1 MDEVKLTIRLSTED
15 RRALKL
21 HAVAQGRS
29 IQDLLTELIHT
40 ELAKDA
46 PPAEK
51 MSREEFVASLYARR
65 GLDPASPEHKA
76 IEERARDSVRRTGDR
91 SGAGGGER
99 GVA

>member
-40 ELAKDA
+40 ELAKNA
-46 PPAEK
+46 TPPEK
-51 MSREEFVASLYARR
+51 TSREEFVASLYARR
-65 GLDPASPEHKA
+65 GIDPSNPVATGPDATGHPGGISG
-76 IEERARDSVRRTGDR
+76 RRLG
-91 SGAGGGER
+91 
-99 GVA
+99 